1 MSAVALVLAPHPDDE
16 SLGCG
21 LLLATHP
28 DRHRVH
34 IAFVT
39 DGSGQGPDRG
49 MQGTRRKAEARAAA
63 AVYGIA
69 DAQLH
74 FFDLPDG
81 RLTRHGVELGQRLRS
96 LFARL
101 QPATVHVPFRFD
113 RHPDHMM
120 VNSVVC
126 ALHDAGEV
134 KARVL
139 EYFVYTRSRLVPGG
153 DLRALVDPALL
164 TRIPPDR
171 NAVEVRRRAL
181 QCHASQVGTVR
192 PVLSHVLLDRLD
204 QEAEYH
210 LAYDARARGGKVLTR
225 AQSWIPIAVRVEPV
239 LKSWSDRLRRRL

>member
-81 RLTRHGVELGQRLRS
+81 RLARHANELGNRLR
-96 LFARL
+96 LLLARL
-101 QPATVHVPFRFD
+101 RPACVHVPFRFD

-120 VNSVVC
+120 VNRAVC
-126 ALHDAGEV
+126 ALYDAGEL
-134 KARVL
+134 KSRLL

-153 DLRALVDPALL
+153 DLRRLIDPGLL
-164 TRIPPDR
+164 TRIVPEPD
-171 NAVEVRRRAL
+171 AVEVRRRAL
-181 QCHASQVGTVR
+181 ECHASQLSTAR
-192 PVLSHVLLDRLD
+192 PVLSRSLLDSLD
-204 QEAEYH
+204 QEEECH
-210 LAYDARARGGKVLTR
+210 LAYDTRAKGSKVLTR
-225 AQSWIPIAVRVEPV
+225 ARLWIPVAVRIEPV
-239 LKSWSDRLRRRL
+239 LKSWSDRLRHRQ